1 MQRKSA
7 FSRRLPDLV
16 TEEIVTVLIENRKK
30 PPLAWGVIF
39 ELMHA
44 RLKKRNAASG
54 GEEMLRLRGYEKL
67 KNLVDQ
73 NMVEKLG
80 GKIPGQAKF
89 KAKSTIE
96 NALVTIEPAPAGVLP
111 EASKV
116 DKPSAKKVPARSI
129 ASKEAKPATSS
140 VSKTKEV
147 AKAKVAKPVAKATKA
162 KPAPKKAA
170 KVVAKVV
177 AKKVSKAASKQKK
190 SR

>member
-16 TEEIVTVLIENRKK
+16 TEEIVSVLIENRKK

-89 KAKSTIE
+89 RAKSTIE
-96 NALVTIEPAPAGVLP
+96 NALVTIEPATAGVNPDTLNSEKP
-111 EASKV
+111 AVKKSPVKAPAKVPAKAVISKTTPSKPVKKAASSAAKPAKKILKVAKVNVKVASKV
-116 DKPSAKKVPARSI
+116 AQKK
-129 ASKEAKPATSS
+129 TSP
-140 VSKTKEV
+140 K
-147 AKAKVAKPVAKATKA
+147 
-162 KPAPKKAA
+162 PKK
-170 KVVAKVV
+170 
-177 AKKVSKAASKQKK
+177 
-190 SR
+190 

>member
-96 NALVTIEPAPAGVLP
+96 NALVTVEPAPAGVNP
-111 EASKV
+111 DASKT
-116 DKPSAKKVPARSI
+116 DKSSAKKAPTKSV
-129 ASKEAKPATSS
+129 
-140 VSKTKEV
+140 VSKATKPTASTV
-147 AKAKVAKPVAKATKA
+147 TKKKSVKAVTKATKA
-162 KPAPKKAA
+162 KPAPKKVAKVAA
-170 KVVAKVV
+170 KVVAKNGL
-177 AKKVSKAASKQKK
+177 KTASKKK